1 MTIFHKPLKR
11 PNIRG
16 LSPQAGGFRRRSNT
30 STSVGLSAW
39 LMQILERLPCAQQ
52 VVTSHL
58 LFRIILQYV
67 TDFNPEL
74 DPVVRNAQYITNTN
88 FHEFYLYS

>member
-1 MTIFHKPLKR
+1 
-11 PNIRG
+11 
-16 LSPQAGGFRRRSNT
+16 
-30 STSVGLSAW
+30 
-39 LMQILERLPCAQQ
+39 MQILERLPCAQQ

-88 FHEFYLYS
+88 FIRIREIRVNSWTLN